1 MPAHARE
8 TAYSRSLWA
17 TIWRAV
23 AIAFGSLLMVV
34 GIPLAL
40 APLHLGVPLLVVGLV
55 IVLRMSLPARRHF
68 IRLQR
73 KHPKVVFPIRRLLR
87 REPEVFPV
95 AWQQVLRMERA
106 FLPKSWRTA
115 RQMRRRLFPNRK
127 RYRHSQRQI

>member
-1 MPAHARE
+1 MPAHVRE
-8 TAYSRSLWA
+8 TAFSRSLWA
-17 TIWRAV
+17 TIWRAL
-23 AIAFGSLLMVV
+23 AIGFGSLLMVV

-55 IVLRMSLPARRHF
+55 MVLRSSLPARRKF
-68 IRLQR
+68 IKLQR
-73 KHPKVVFPIRRLLR
+73 RHPKVVFPIRRLLR

-115 RQMRRRLFPNRK
+115 RQMRRRLFPNRQ
-127 RYRHSQRQI
+127 RYRHSQRQV